1 MKANKYIT
9 IAIDG
14 YSSTGKSTIAKQL
27 ANQLGYIY
35 VDTGAM
41 YRMVTLY
48 AIQRGFIGTG
58 FFEVE
63 KLIAELDQIHLGF
76 IFNENE
82 GFAEAYLN
90 EVNVEARIRT
100 MEVSDF
106 VSPIATIS
114 EVRRKL
120 VEMQQLMGKDQ
131 GVVMD
136 GRDIGTVVFPHAE
149 LKLFMT
155 ASAETRAKRRYK
167 QATAKGENV
176 LYEAVLEN
184 VTSRDR
190 QDTSREDSPLVKAVD
205 AIEIDNSNLT
215 REAQF
220 LQIMALVK
228 ERIGQ

>member
-48 AIQRGFIGTG
+48 AIQKGFIGKG

-136 GRDIGTVVFPHAE
+136 GRDIGTVVFPNAE

-190 QDTSREDSPLVKAVD
+190 QDTSREDSPLVKAAD

>member
-58 FFEVE
+58 FFKVE

>member
-1 MKANKYIT
+1 MTAKKHIT

-35 VDTGAM
+35 VDSGAM

-48 AIQRGFIGTG
+48 AIQRGFIGDG

-63 KLIAELDQIHLGF
+63 KLISELDQIQLGF
-76 IFNENE
+76 IFNESE

-90 EVNVEARIRT
+90 DVNVEARIRT

-106 VSPIATIS
+106 VSPIATVS

-120 VEMQQLMGKDQ
+120 VEMQQQMGKDQ

-136 GRDIGTVVFPHAE
+136 GRDIGTVVFPEAE

-167 QATAKGENV
+167 QSLAKGEKV

-190 QDTSREDSPLVKAVD
+190 QDTSREDSPLVKASD
-205 AIEIDNSNLT
+205 AIEIDNSDLT

-220 LQIMALVK
+220 LKIMALVK
-228 ERIGQ
+228 QCLDA

>member
-48 AIQRGFIGTG
+48 AIQKGFIGKG

-190 QDTSREDSPLVKAVD
+190 QDTSREDSPLVKAAD